1 MTGEGLAGMLAAHLR
16 GERAVAA
23 PRRFISRNINATVR
37 RSDVVEFLR
46 RRRDPLSAAD
56 IEYCATEAMDRWLAS
71 PANRYGRTAHVSAPL
86 PPRRPTM
93 LGVRRD

>member
-46 RRRDPLSAAD
+46 RRRDPR
-56 IEYCATEAMDRWLAS
+56 ATTR
-71 PANRYGRTAHVSAPL
+71 
-86 PPRRPTM
+86 RRPTM
-93 LGVRRD
+93 LGMRRD